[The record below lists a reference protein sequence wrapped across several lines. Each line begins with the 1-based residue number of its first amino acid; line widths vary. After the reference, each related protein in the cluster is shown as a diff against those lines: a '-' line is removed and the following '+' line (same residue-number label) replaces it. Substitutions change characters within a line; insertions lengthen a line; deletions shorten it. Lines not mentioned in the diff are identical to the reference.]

1 MRIAVG
7 GIHIECSTFNPVL
20 THEAEFRTVKGD
32 ALLEAP
38 YFQFLGD
45 YPATFLPTLHTRA
58 IPGGPVARETY
69 ENFKAEFLTR
79 LQASLPIDGLYLA
92 MHGAMYVEG
101 LEDAEGD
108 WITAAR
114 ACVGEECPI
123 AVSYDLHG
131 NVTQRIIDAIDMYST
146 YRTAP
151 HIDVEETMRRAVTM
165 LVNSLQSGVR
175 PGVVWA
181 PVPVILPG
189 ERTSTEDEPAK
200 SLYATLTA
208 SDQLPGVLDSS
219 LMVGYVWADEPR
231 ATAAAIFT
239 GTDVTVL
246 KQQAAILAQA
256 YWDAREAFVFG
267 CRTGSVAQ
275 CVEEAIASPTAPV
288 ILADSGDNPTGG
300 GVGDRGD
307 VLAELLRQQAT
318 ETLVAG
324 ITDVPA
330 TEAAF
335 AAGVGAELALT
346 VGARL
351 DPAGESVS
359 GRFTVKNLLPAG
371 AHSSASQAVLQIEGI
386 TVVVADRRRPYHDI
400 ADFHQLGLDPEAF
413 RIVVVKSGYLSPEL
427 APIANPNLMALSEGV
442 VDQDIERVPRQRMLT
457 RTWPFDRDLD
467 FTAQVFVSAR
477 APFSQES

>member
-20 THEAEFRTVKGD
+20 THESEFRTVKGD

-38 YFQFLGD
+38 YFQFLRD

-69 ENFKAEFLTR
+69 EHFKAEFLSR

-114 ACVGEECPI
+114 ACVGDACPV

-151 HIDVEETMRRAVTM
+151 HIDIEETMRRSVTM
-165 LVNSLQSGVR
+165 LVNSIQSGVR

-181 PVPVILPG
+181 PVPVMLPG

-200 SLYATLTA
+200 SLYATLA
-208 SDQLPGVLDSS
+208 LSDQLDGVLDSS

-239 GTDVTVL
+239 GTDVTIL
-246 KQQAAILAQA
+246 KQQAAKLAQA

-267 CRTGSVAQ
+267 CPTGSVAA
-275 CVEEAIASPTAPV
+275 CVTEAINSATSPV

-318 ETLVAG
+318 ATLVAG
-324 ITDVPA
+324 ITDAPA
-330 TEAAF
+330 TQAAF
-335 AAGVGAELALT
+335 AAGVGAQLT
-346 VGARL
+346 LTIGARL

-359 GRFTVKNLLPAG
+359 ARFTVNNLLPAG
-371 AHSSASQAVLQIEGI
+371 PHSTANQAVLQVEGI
-386 TVVVADRRRPYHDI
+386 TVVVADRRRPYHDL
-400 ADFHQLGLDPEAF
+400 ADFHALGLDPQAVN
-413 RIVVVKSGYLSPEL
+413 ILVVKSGYLSPEL
-427 APIANPNLMALSEGV
+427 APLASPNLMALSQGV
-442 VDQDIERVPRQRMLT
+442 VDQDIERVPRRRMLT
-457 RTWPFDRDLD
+457 RTWPFDRHLD
-467 FTAQVFVSAR
+467 YAPQVFVSAR
-477 APFSQES
+477 APFAQES